1 MVCRVRLRRGMTLA
15 ELLVAASIMLL
26 IAGATGTL
34 AMTAHSANGFCQGQT
49 ACAQHGRVIMN
60 RIERAVQAAVAN
72 ESFPGVLIVSEQSGG
87 STLPST
93 LVVWSPTATAAN
105 PSGLP
110 LISEIVVFSPD
121 PSHPNQLLEIRSPT
135 EATAVPAASDTTG
148 WQTLTDR
155 LKTSASTTKI
165 VLTDRLKTVPV
176 SGTYSDSAAAT
187 DLRGVVRFRRFM
199 APTDTEWSQYRAATK
214 TWVNLNWPTD
224 SYRTSSGTRVVA
236 CQTELHL
243 VPGSMAAATFTVV
256 PFFGSASL
264 TYELSR

>member
-1 MVCRVRLRRGMTLA
+1 
-15 ELLVAASIMLL
+15 
-26 IAGATGTL
+26 
-34 AMTAHSANGFCQGQT
+34 
-49 ACAQHGRVIMN
+49 MN

-121 PSHPNQLLEIRSPT
+121 PNHPNQLLEIRSPT

-176 SGTYSDSAAAT
+176 SGACRSFSQS
-187 DLRGVVRFRRFM
+187 LSSIMRGAGPIRR
-199 APTDTEWSQYRAATK
+199 
-214 TWVNLNWPTD
+214 
-224 SYRTSSGTRVVA
+224 
-236 CQTELHL
+236 
-243 VPGSMAAATFTVV
+243 
-256 PFFGSASL
+256 
-264 TYELSR
+264 